1 MKKLL
6 KNISIVVIVLVL
18 FTEYFTARATYA
30 QGSQTYKTSVGRK
43 EELKGLYPGYRV
55 VDGKYDSDTTYEEFC
70 KAIEAHEDAIIIY
83 HGTEN
88 VVSDKNKFDAISD
101 FQFFW
106 LDRWTY
112 CVGSDYVKV
121 NISYLFDACETKKI
135 KEQID
140 IIYSDIQYDITCTTD
155 KSPWSAARY
164 VYNYLTRTVTY
175 DLNAGPHIRNIYGA
189 LIERRAVCKG
199 YTAAFDYI
207 MSRMGY
213 QVGVA
218 GNDKHIWNYMYWN
231 SDDCFIDV
239 TWGDPDCWDVYGNPY
254 IDYSYMGLNV
264 CELLTLKDHSI
275 HYCYISGRGFYGSE
289 VGSEYFYGI
298 YENLYREAFPFDCAM
313 LDRPFFIPGNG
324 EMKLQFFNVSD
335 LCRFIEIIIEKH
347 PENHI
352 FNVGNREIITVKEWV
367 ELCYKLAG
375 SKAELISVSK
385 DIFQR
390 EYFCFHDYEY
400 VLDVSKQSELMPET
414 IPLEDGLRE
423 EYEWYKDN
431 KDSVY
436 FRRNYIEYIDD
447 NIRKVN

>member
-6 KNISIVVIVLVL
+6 KKISIVVIVLVL

-298 YENLYREAFPFDCAM
+298 YD
-313 LDRPFFIPGNG
+313 GNYCDICG
-324 EMKLQFFNVSD
+324 YNAGYYSYE
-335 LCRFIEIIIEKH
+335 
-347 PENHI
+347 
-352 FNVGNREIITVKEWV
+352 TVR
-367 ELCYKLAG
+367 
-375 SKAELISVSK
+375 
-385 DIFQR
+385 DIFYTQ
-390 EYFCFHDYEY
+390 FCMDENSLIVKFDDTNALYTAIEELTRY
-400 VLDVSKQSELMPET
+400 DCDTLNQILRDIGYYGYYQYNYTDASKTFIIYLATQ
-414 IPLEDGLRE
+414 
-423 EYEWYKDN
+423 
-431 KDSVY
+431 
-436 FRRNYIEYIDD
+436 
-447 NIRKVN
+447 

>member
-1 MKKLL
+1 MKLL
-6 KNISIVVIVLVL
+6 ITGGTTFVSKFTAEFFAKKGNEVYVLNRGSRSQVEGVKALICDRTEPGEKLRGMHFDAVLDITAYTEEHIRGLLGSGIEFDDYIFISSSAVYPETNPQP
-18 FTEYFTARATYA
+18 FTEE
-30 QGSQTYKTSVGRK
+30 QPCGRN
-43 EELKGLYPGYRV
+43 
-55 VDGKYDSDTTYEEFC
+55 
-70 KAIEAHEDAIIIY
+70 
-83 HGTEN
+83 N
-88 VVSDKNKFDAISD
+88 VWGDYGMNK
-101 FQFFW
+101 
-106 LDRWTY
+106 
-112 CVGSDYVKV
+112 
-121 NISYLFDACETKKI
+121 
-135 KEQID
+135 
-140 IIYSDIQYDITCTTD
+140 
-155 KSPWSAARY
+155 
-164 VYNYLTRTVTY
+164 
-175 DLNAGPHIRNIYGA
+175 LNAEKA
-189 LIERRAVCKG
+189 LAEIVPDA
-199 YTAAFDYI
+199 YI
-207 MSRMGY
+207 LR
-213 QVGVA
+213 
-218 GNDKHIWNYMYWN
+218 
-231 SDDCFIDV
+231 
-239 TWGDPDCWDVYGNPY
+239 PP
-254 IDYSYMGLNV
+254 
-264 CELLTLKDHSI
+264 
-275 HYCYISGRGFYGSE
+275 
-289 VGSEYFYGI
+289 YFYGI